1 MHINIGMQNIHN
13 SLFINSL
20 ILSPPILDNL
30 EVLHKFLY
38 TGKTSSP
45 VILQMGGNKSG
56 AGADPNP
63 V

>member
-1 MHINIGMQNIHN
+1 MQKIPND
-13 SLFINSL
+13 LFCKPL